1 MTDNKV
7 VKSTEKRKPPNAGMG
22 RVAGVP
28 NKTTK
33 QAREAFAMLVEGNA
47 HKLEEWLS
55 MVANGV
61 PMTNQ
66 KGEVICK
73 DDVPIYRV
81 PPSPK
86 DAIDLV
92 QKIAEYHVP
101 KLARTEVVG
110 DETQPIRHVYTWK
123 KTTSK

>member
-1 MTDNKV
+1 MSDKLSKSVDN
-7 VKSTEKRKPPNAGMG
+7 PNLNRSG
-22 RVAGVP
+22 RQKGVP
-28 NKTTK
+28 NKATK
-33 QAREAFAMLVEGNA
+33 MAREAFAQLVDGNA

-55 MVANGV
+55 MVAYGV

-66 KGEVICK
+66 KGEIIYK

-101 KLARTEVVG
+101 KLAITELVG
-110 DETQPIRHVYTWK
+110 DEKAPVKIQVSWK
-123 KTTSK
+123 KS

>member
-1 MTDNKV
+1 MADTKV

-33 QAREAFAMLVEGNA
+33 KAREAFAHLVDGNA
-47 HKLEEWLS
+47 HKLDEWLT
-55 MVANGV
+55 MVALGV
-61 PMTNQ
+61 PLVDKQ
-66 KGEVICK
+66 GKQIYKDEV
-73 DDVPIYRV
+73 PLYRV

-101 KLARTEVVG
+101 KLARTELVG
-110 DETQPIRHVYTWK
+110 DEKAPVKIQVSWK
-123 KTTSK
+123 KS

>member
-1 MTDNKV
+1 MTDSKV

-33 QAREAFAMLVEGNA
+33 MAREAFAHLVDGNA
-47 HKLEEWLS
+47 HKLDEWLS
-55 MVANGV
+55 MVAYGV
-61 PMTNQ
+61 PLTDKEGQ
-66 KGEVICK
+66 IIYK
-73 DDVPIYRV
+73 DDVPLYRV

>member
-1 MTDNKV
+1 MADSKV

-33 QAREAFAMLVEGNA
+33 KAREAFAHLVDGNA
-47 HKLEEWLS
+47 HKLDEWLT
-55 MVANGV
+55 MVALGV
-61 PMTNQ
+61 PLVDKQ
-66 KGEVICK
+66 GKQIYK
-73 DDVPIYRV
+73 DDVPLYRV

>member
-1 MTDNKV
+1 MSDKLSKSVDN
-7 VKSTEKRKPPNAGMG
+7 PNLNRSG
-22 RVAGVP
+22 RQKGVP
-28 NKTTK
+28 NKATK
-33 QAREAFAMLVEGNA
+33 MAREAFAQLVDGNA

-55 MVANGV
+55 MVAYGV

-66 KGEVICK
+66 KGEIIYK

-101 KLARTEVVG
+101 KLARTELVG
-110 DETQPIRHVYTWK
+110 DETKPVRHIVTWK
-123 KTTSK
+123 KQNTSK

>member
-1 MTDNKV
+1 MTSKV
-7 VKSTEKRKPPNAGMG
+7 GENRPKTGG
-22 RVAGVP
+22 RVAGTP

-33 QAREAFAMLVEGNA
+33 KAREAFAQLVDGNS
-47 HKLEEWLS
+47 HKLDEWLS
-55 MVANGV
+55 MVAYGV
-61 PMTNQ
+61 PLTNQ
-66 KGEVICK
+66 KGEIIYK
-73 DDVPIYRV
+73 DEVPLYRV